1 MRVMSKMTDK
11 AVIDYVQSEMPLK
24 VRKAANAALDDLF
37 SGPGGMTGRGMSYG
51 KATGIVSKWW
61 DANMRVSLIVDDG
74 GNVSTEY
81 EFKRWLRTITEERY
95 EDALKES
102 DGDEEYAEREA
113 AHEEESAYETS
124 IKYESSDVARLIF
137 GSDGVDIIR

>member
-1 MRVMSKMTDK
+1 MRVMSKMTDD
-11 AVIDYVQSEMPLK
+11 AVLGYMKREMPLK

-37 SGPGGMTGRGMSYG
+37 SGPGGMTGRGMSYV

-61 DANMRVSLIVDDG
+61 DENMRVSLIVDDG
-74 GNVSTEY
+74 GNVSTQY
-81 EFKRWLRTITEERY
+81 EFKRWVRTIVNERY

-113 AHEEESAYETS
+113 AYAEESAYETTT
-124 IKYESSDVARLIF
+124 KYEPLDVAHLIF
-137 GSDGVDIIR
+137 GSEARSIVG